1 MHHQEYNPEVPID
14 LSRYPQDAQ
23 INQQIRAL
31 RSITQKIENAHKGL
45 DVDWPVEG
53 QHGNGNFHWLFD
65 NSKSINIEITWY
77 IAFAISNFQ
86 TIFSDFYPEGSGGD
100 RVNERCNPEDTDD
113 EDCYYDYDHSG
124 AEGSGDDDEDT
135 WNDHIHGN
143 PVNPNGHRGSN
154 SRVW

>member
-1 MHHQEYNPEVPID
+1 MVIF
-14 LSRYPQDAQ
+14 
-23 INQQIRAL
+23 I
-31 RSITQKIENAHKGL
+31 G
-45 DVDWPVEG
+45 
-53 QHGNGNFHWLFD
+53 FFD
-65 NSKSINIEITWY
+65 NSKSINNFIKHFTPPLEQV
-77 IAFAISNFQ
+77 ISKLFLA
-86 TIFSDFYPEGSGGD
+86 DFYPEGSGGD

-154 SRVW
+154 SRV

>member
-1 MHHQEYNPEVPID
+1 M
-14 LSRYPQDAQ
+14 
-23 INQQIRAL
+23 
-31 RSITQKIENAHKGL
+31 K
-45 DVDWPVEG
+45 
-53 QHGNGNFHWLFD
+53 LFL
-65 NSKSINIEITWY
+65 
-77 IAFAISNFQ
+77 A
-86 TIFSDFYPEGSGGD
+86 DFYPEGSGGD

-154 SRVW
+154 SRV